1 MQAVPGAF
9 DTKFLSLMR
18 ALRAAMARRVFAAA
32 ARSERDLQELKLA
45 ALSGIEFRSPGAPE
59 VLVYC
64 PSTLPV
70 AHRCSS

>member
-18 ALRAAMARRVFAAA
+18 ALRAAMAPPVFAAA
-32 ARSERDLQELKLA
+32 ARSERDLQELRLA
-45 ALSGIEFRSPGAPE
+45 ALSGIEVRSAGAPE
-59 VLVYC
+59 VPAYC
-64 PSTLPV
+64 PPTLPV